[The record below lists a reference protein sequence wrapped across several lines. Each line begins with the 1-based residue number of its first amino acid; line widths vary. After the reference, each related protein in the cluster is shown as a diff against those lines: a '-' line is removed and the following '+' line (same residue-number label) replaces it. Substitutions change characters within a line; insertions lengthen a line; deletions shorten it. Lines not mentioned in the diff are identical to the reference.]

1 MSGRPD
7 RPPSPTTAPPGE
19 VSIVNT
25 RFLKKLNIILV
36 KVELGELGE
45 EEAEVEDRVTEARRG
60 PLLETH

>member
-7 RPPSPTTAPPGE
+7 RPPSPTTAPLGE

-25 RFLKKLNIILV
+25 RLKKQNINLV

-60 PLLETH
+60 PLLETR